1 MSATTVPQPP
11 PRVQHGE
18 ESENIAAS
26 PLIHVIVRFVQQ
38 TNKQKLTGKKTNK
51 QREMARHRSVR
62 GYNYDEDF
70 EEDDLYGQSVE
81 DDYGVSPATAAQ
93 FMYQRADFQLANFV
107 DEPLKE
113 EDEEC
118 EEQPPANSNTLSLSD
133 IDKARLHSCL
143 EEMRNI
149 AGDAFPEPV
158 MVQAVLNSNF
168 EMEKA
173 LDSLFLQSD
182 KTRPEVKEQRL
193 PRSSREAISVPLPA
207 CTGID
212 SNDTPGSLGMHF
224 EQPPQSSDLS
234 CTCSGKVDKS
244 HALSSVQ
251 YSHKPLVCS
260 QSLDLRHLLSETY
273 NPEITGTEKSEE
285 LKQISKESNQIS
297 GLSLSSLL
305 NDEQLLQ
312 NAASFHNKKVDKC
325 SEKNLNSS
333 FKSLPS
339 NTQNMSLAEL
349 AKGSLASAT
358 EVMSLEK
365 DSWSPLST
373 SGGLLLSAL
382 ANNVHSPSLTQP
394 VAIGTISSSQKYHNA
409 RVLSQSLESN
419 SSDVMS
425 IGLEKLMQPADGMGS
440 SESSF
445 SSSPCLGGANLGS
458 FLLDTPSLAS
468 LINKQEQAS
477 PPQIQSST
485 SSVSNASGT
494 GNNSL
499 SIGSLSLADLAKRH
513 NENSTHTLLSSPRL
527 RDLAP
532 GFSNVMSKSALA
544 VDLNKCEHPSQESI
558 SASALKPK
566 AIKALHNS
574 TYPLNVHLENV
585 QPYSDVKQNMLCN
598 AVSTKIIL
606 HETKNTKQQTVG
618 SRSQKI
624 SRTNRTQL
632 FKNPSG
638 LAMAL
643 CFQSPNQ
650 LLRDK
655 SKIHFRA
662 FEYERQTTHVHV
674 KKEDPLTEVK
684 FFDFDVPS
692 PDDVVKCL
700 QKNAFTRGEVV

>member
-1 MSATTVPQPP
+1 MS
-11 PRVQHGE
+11 
-18 ESENIAAS
+18 
-26 PLIHVIVRFVQQ
+26 
-38 TNKQKLTGKKTNK
+38 
-51 QREMARHRSVR
+51 RHRSVR

-113 EDEEC
+113 EDEEG
-118 EEQPPANSNTLSLSD
+118 EEQPPANSNTLGLSD

-193 PRSSREAISVPLPA
+193 PRSSREAISVQLPA
-207 CTGID
+207 CIGID
-212 SNDTPGSLGMHF
+212 SNDTPGSLGMHL
-224 EQPPQSSDLS
+224 PPQSSDLS
-234 CTCSGKVDKS
+234 CTCSVKVDKS
-244 HALSSVQ
+244 HALSSIQ
-251 YSHKPLVCS
+251 YSPNPSMCG

-273 NPEITGTEKSEE
+273 NPEITGTEQSEE
-285 LKQISKESNQIS
+285 LKQISKESNKIS

-312 NAASFHNKKVDKC
+312 NATSFHNKKVDNC

-349 AKGSLASAT
+349 AKGPLASGT

-365 DSWSPLST
+365 GSWSPFST

-394 VAIGTISSSQKYHNA
+394 VAIGTIRSSQKYHNA
-409 RVLSQSLESN
+409 HVLSQSLESN

-445 SSSPCLGGANLGS
+445 SSSPCLGGVNLGS

-494 GNNSL
+494 GMNSL

-513 NENSTHTLLSSPRL
+513 NENATKSLSSSPRL

-532 GFSNVMSKSALA
+532 GFSNVMSDSALA
-544 VDLNKCEHPSQESI
+544 VDLNKCGHPSQESI

-566 AIKALHNS
+566 SIKAVHNS
-574 TYPLNVHLENV
+574 TYPLNVNLENV

-606 HETKNTKQQTVG
+606 HEAKNIKQQTVG

-643 CFQSPNQ
+643 CFQPPNQ

-655 SKIHFRA
+655 SKIRFRV
-662 FEYERQTTHVHV
+662 FEYERQAKHVHV
-674 KKEDPLTEVK
+674 KEEEDPLAEVK
-684 FFDFDVPS
+684 FFNFDVPS
-692 PDDVVKCL
+692 PDDVVKSL